1 MLEGLHRTIC
11 DDHKNKLKVASE
23 FDLIYGSWQKPSNT
37 DVVPNDQYMLMN
49 QEEGKLGKQK
59 VRAEKF
65 KAEGVSINLALEL
78 VELCGVLGQKT
89 I

>member
-1 MLEGLHRTIC
+1 MLEGLHLTIR
-11 DDHKNKLKVASE
+11 DDHRNKLKVASE
-23 FDLIYGSWQKPSNT
+23 LDLIYRLWQKPSNT
-37 DVVPNDQYMLMN
+37 DAVPNEQYMMMN

-78 VELCGVLGQKT
+78 VEQCGVLGQKT